1 LDAGDRAVRF
11 SVLVPAHNEE
21 AYLGACLASI
31 EAAAGPY
38 EGQVETIVAL
48 NRCNDRTEEIARS
61 HGAAVVREDARNL
74 ARIRNCAAR
83 AACGEILVTID
94 ADSTMSA
101 NMLSEIDRALAR
113 GDSIGGGVPLIPAR
127 LSPGI
132 VLTWLMLAPYA
143 LIRYRVSAGLFWSR
157 REDFEAIGGFDET
170 MVSGEDLD
178 FALRLKA
185 YGKAHGKRFKTLWGT
200 SIHTSCRKF
209 DAFGD
214 WYLVLRPGLIR
225 TILRGKDQN
234 AADRYYYDL
243 ER

>member
-1 LDAGDRAVRF
+1 MKF

-21 AYLGACLASI
+21 AYIGACLASI
-31 EAAAGPY
+31 EAAAQPY
-38 EGQVETIVAL
+38 PRGVETIVAV
-48 NRCNDRTEEIARS
+48 NRCTDRTEAIALDR
-61 HGAAVVREDARNL
+61 GAAIVREDARNL
-74 ARIRNCAAR
+74 ARIRNGAAR

-113 GDSIGGGVPLIPAR
+113 GDSIGGGVSLIPER

-143 LIRYRVSAGLFWSR
+143 LIRYRVSGGSLWCR
-157 REDFEAIGGFDET
+157 RVDFDAIGGFDET

-185 YGKAHGKRFKTLWGT
+185 YGKAHGKRFKTLWRA
-200 SIHTSCRKF
+200 SIHTSVRKF
-209 DAFGD
+209 DALGD
-214 WYLVLRPGLIR
+214 WHLVLRPGLIR
-225 TILRGKDQN
+225 TILRGKDQE
-234 AADRYYYDL
+234 AADKYYYDI

>member
-1 LDAGDRAVRF
+1 MKF

-31 EAAAGPY
+31 EASARPY

-48 NRCNDRTEEIARS
+48 NRCTDRTEEIART

-74 ARIRNCAAR
+74 ARIRNAAAR
-83 AACGEILVTID
+83 AASGEILVTID
-94 ADSTMSA
+94 ADSTRSA

-113 GDSIGGGVPLIPAR
+113 EDAIGGGVPLIPDR
-127 LSPGI
+127 LSLGI
-132 VLTWLMLAPYA
+132 VLTWLMLVPYA
-143 LIRYRVSAGLFWSR
+143 LLRHRVSGGLFWCYR
-157 REDFEAIGGFDET
+157 KTFEAIGGFDES

-185 YGKAHGKRFKTLWGT
+185 YGKAHGKSFRTLWRT
-200 SIHTSCRKF
+200 SIHTSARKF
-209 DAFGD
+209 DALGD
-214 WYLVLRPGLIR
+214 WYLVLRPGLLR
-225 TILRGKDQN
+225 TILRGKDQK
-234 AADRYYYDL
+234 AADAYYYDL

>member
-1 LDAGDRAVRF
+1 LRF

-31 EAAAGPY
+31 EAAARPY
-38 EGQVETIVAL
+38 QGLVETVVAL
-48 NRCNDRTEEIARS
+48 NRCTDGTEEIARA
-61 HGAAVVREDARNL
+61 HGAVIVREDARNL
-74 ARIRNCAAR
+74 AKIRNAAAR
-83 AACGEILVTID
+83 AASGEILVTID

-113 GDSIGGGVPLIPAR
+113 GDTIGGGVALIPDR
-127 LSPGI
+127 LSLGI

-143 LIRYRVSAGLFWSR
+143 LIRYRVSGGLFWCYR
-157 REDFEAIGGFDET
+157 KDFEAIGGFDES

-178 FALRLKA
+178 FAVRLKA
-185 YGKAHGKRFKTLWGT
+185 HGKAHGKPFRTLWRASIRT
-200 SIHTSCRKF
+200 SVRKF
-209 DAFGD
+209 DALGD

-225 TILRGKDQN
+225 TILRGKDQK
-234 AADRYYYDL
+234 AADAYYYDL